1 MNHGGSP
8 RRPRLFFAF
17 WPDAPVLTAL
27 ESARAA
33 LFPLDGRPVAPADL
47 HVTAA
52 FLGSVDAS
60 RVAALRRLAATVPPF
75 DLHFD
80 RVEYWAKPR
89 VLVALARESPTP
101 AVQAVDALWSQL
113 ARLGFR
119 RDPRPWRPHVTL
131 ARDTRPPRRAPL
143 WPSVRWAVRRVVL
156 VESLPASEA
165 APDGARYRPL
175 D

>member
-1 MNHGGSP
+1 MSALDP
-8 RRPRLFFAF
+8 SQRPRLFFAF
-17 WPDAPVLTAL
+17 WPDTAARASL

-60 RVAALRRLAATVPPF
+60 RLAALQRLAATVPPF
-75 DLHFD
+75 ELRFD
-80 RVEYWAKPR
+80 RVGYWAKPR
-89 VLVALARESPTP
+89 VLVALARESPVR
-101 AVQAVDALWSQL
+101 AVQAIDALWSQL

-131 ARDTRPPRRAPL
+131 AREARPPRRDPPWQAVT
-143 WPSVRWAVRRVVL
+143 WPVDRLVL
-156 VESLPASEA
+156 VESLPTGQSGTG
-165 APDGARYRPL
+165 GARYRPL
-175 D
+175 A